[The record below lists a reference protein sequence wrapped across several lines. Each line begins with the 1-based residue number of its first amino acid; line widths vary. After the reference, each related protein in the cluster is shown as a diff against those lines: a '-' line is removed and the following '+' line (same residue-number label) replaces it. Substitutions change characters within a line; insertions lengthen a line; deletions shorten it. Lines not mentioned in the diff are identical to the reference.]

1 MSDADA
7 TDIVTGT
14 LELEERDLHAGIV
27 DSSWFLRARFAIAAI
42 LAFSYGTVAF
52 TSHAPVSQMLGQM
65 LPGAVLV
72 LVLFVTP
79 GMRARRLLES
89 LAKGG
94 DRHASFRFDGD
105 GVTFRTAGSTTTSAY
120 RSISE
125 YREGKASFLVYHSPG
140 VANVIP
146 KRAFSPGDLA
156 RVSALLAANVK
167 GKRQRSVGKIVIL
180 WFACILTF
188 LVVWQFLSA
197 SR

>member
-1 MSDADA
+1 MNDETDA
-7 TDIVTGT
+7 VTGS
-14 LELEERDLHAGIV
+14 LELEERDLHTAII
-27 DSSWFLRARFAIAAI
+27 DTSWFLRARFAIAAI
-42 LAFSYGTVAF
+42 LAFSYGMLAF
-52 TSHAPVSQMLGQM
+52 ASHAPTSQMFGPILC
-65 LPGAVLV
+65 GAVLV
-72 LVLFVTP
+72 SMLFVAP
-79 GMRARRLLES
+79 RMRARKLLES

-120 RSISE
+120 RSIAE
-125 YREGKASFLVYHSPG
+125 YSEGKTSFLVYHSPG

-167 GKRQRSVGKIVIL
+167 VKRQRAVGKIVVL

-197 SR
+197 AR